1 MLAGEGQALAVRLL
15 LAEPAD
21 LVAAGVMD
29 GDLAVLLYC
38 QPPVV
43 GEICRAHVILC
54 TLAGGRA
61 EVGGPIGV
69 LGRAVFGREEL
80 QMATWALPPGGPAA
94 RGRVAPRTPRGYFQ
108 EKKRFVN
115 FALQNWF
122 CGTGGD
128 ADDRRGEDSL
138 SRWFGTGRLQP
149 TRFPFFSLKYPR
161 GVRGAKRPRWW
172 MPQGERMKFS
182 RVVRN
187 EKGPGHPGPFV
198 VSGAQCAWLLS
209 QSSRLGRVSNVCS
222 GGGQGRVHSSVSA
235 YSFQ

>member
-80 QMATWALPPGGPAA
+80 QMATWALPPGGASPPGPPEDISKRRNGLLTLLGKTGSAGQAGTPMTAEEKIPCPVGSGQGVSSRPAFHSSLSNILGGSG
-94 RGRVAPRTPRGYFQ
+94 GRSAP
-108 EKKRFVN
+108 
-115 FALQNWF
+115 
-122 CGTGGD
+122 GGGC
-128 ADDRRGEDSL
+128 RRG
-138 SRWFGTGRLQP
+138 
-149 TRFPFFSLKYPR
+149 
-161 GVRGAKRPRWW
+161 
-172 MPQGERMKFS
+172 
-182 RVVRN
+182 
-187 EKGPGHPGPFV
+187 
-198 VSGAQCAWLLS
+198 SG
-209 QSSRLGRVSNVCS
+209 
-222 GGGQGRVHSSVSA
+222 
-235 YSFQ
+235 